1 MKKDICFISS
11 QALHRSIVSN
21 SIANLENLNV
31 FVSSILNNPR
41 TQNKSFDIL
50 ILDLTRPVDISGLIE
65 FTYAKKV
72 KNILVIEG
80 DDKLFQR
87 DFKKFMYVNIEYL
100 TLDKSRSFDEK
111 IRQKFYD
118 LQFTNQKKSKIV
130 FQDIKQLDLKSKF
143 DLILIGASTGGP
155 EAIKFLI
162 QKLSKTIPPTLVII
176 HMNKIRVKD
185 YCTRL
190 SRLTKKQIVCVEKE
204 TELLTDTIYIAGTET
219 NITVQKKNNSHVI
232 AMGDSEK
239 LHGHCPSIDV
249 LFFSAA
255 TLHSSKIIGI
265 LLTGMGNDGAKGL
278 LKLNEIGA
286 ITIAQDEESSA
297 VYGMPKAAAEIGAVD
312 YVVGL
317 KELSEIF

>member
-1 MKKDICFISS
+1 MKKDIYFISS
-11 QALHRSIVSN
+11 QALHRSIVR
-21 SIANLENLNV
+21 NLIFNFENLNV

-41 TQNKSFDIL
+41 TQNTSFDIL
-50 ILDLTRPVDISGLIE
+50 ILDLTRPVDISGLQE

-72 KNILVIEG
+72 KNIFVIEG
-80 DDKLFQR
+80 EDKFFQR
-87 DFKKFMYVNIEYL
+87 NIKNFVHVNIEYL
-100 TLDKSRSFDEK
+100 TLDKFLSFDQT
-111 IRQKFYD
+111 IRQNLHD

-130 FQDIKQLDLKSKF
+130 LKDIKQLGLKSSF

-155 EAIKFLI
+155 EAVKFII

-176 HMNKIRVKD
+176 HMNKIRIKD
-185 YCTRL
+185 YCSRL

-204 TELLTDTIYIAGTET
+204 TEMLTDTIYIAGTET
-219 NITVQKKNNSHVI
+219 NITVEKKNNSHVI
-232 AMGDSEK
+232 VMGDSEK

-255 TLHSSKIIGI
+255 TLRSSKIIGI

-297 VYGMPKAAAEIGAVD
+297 VYGMPKAAVEIGAVD